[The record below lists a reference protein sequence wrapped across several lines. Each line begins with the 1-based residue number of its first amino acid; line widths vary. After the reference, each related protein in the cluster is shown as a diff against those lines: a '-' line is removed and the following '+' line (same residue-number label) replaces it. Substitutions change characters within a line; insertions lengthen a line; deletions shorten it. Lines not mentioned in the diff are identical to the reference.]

1 LALSQEF
8 CFAGEIGLT
17 GEIRPVNRLEQRISE
32 AQKLGFSRIY
42 VSKFNLKGI
51 NVKGFDIEI
60 VGLTKADELIR
71 KLF

>member
-32 AQKLGFSRIY
+32 AQKPGFSRIY

-51 NVKGFDIEI
+51 NVKGFNIEI
-60 VGLTKADELIR
+60 VGLAKADELIR